1 MIVVGYFASKFCCTK
16 FCMSQGSQKPPEKS
30 IKGPLFRQILNGI
43 YFKFGFVLLSKIIL
57 MRKEETP
64 ILKTRG

>member
-1 MIVVGYFASKFCCTK
+1 
-16 FCMSQGSQKPPEKS
+16 MSQGSQKPPEKS

-57 MRKEETP
+57 MCKEETP